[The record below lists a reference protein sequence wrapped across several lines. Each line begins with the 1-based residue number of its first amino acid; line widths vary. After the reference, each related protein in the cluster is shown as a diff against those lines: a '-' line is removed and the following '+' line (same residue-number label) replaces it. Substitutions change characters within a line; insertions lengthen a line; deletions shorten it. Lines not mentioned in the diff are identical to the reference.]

1 MTGDALVAL
10 ERAGFSRRDFLKTS
24 GALIVVFSS
33 VPVDESLGGQGPF
46 GTRASHIDPARLDSW
61 IAIDARGTV
70 TAYTGKC
77 ELGQGMQT
85 AQMQLVAEELS
96 IPIAKVRLVMCD
108 TAVSPDQ
115 GTTSGSQSTP
125 TNFNDQNLARAAASA
140 RASLLRLGAE
150 RLQLGTSQVMAVD
163 GAIRSIDDPS
173 PTERCW
179 PAERSTSRWTWQL
192 CARRRAPGRCSARPS
207 REWTWSRWRRADS
220 NSFTTS
226 GCRGCCTARWF
237 VLRRSAPRSCAW
249 TRLRSPACPAS
260 SKWSSGKTSSA
271 SSPGSRG
278 RRSRRQVA

>member
-173 PTERCW
+173 RRV
-179 PAERSTSRWTWQL
+179 AYGALLAGSTL
-192 CARRRAPGRCSARPS
+192 NVPLDLAA
-207 REWTWSRWRRADS
+207 
-220 NSFTTS
+220 
-226 GCRGCCTARWF
+226 
-237 VLRRSAPRSCAW
+237 LRKAPRTW
-249 TRLRSPACPAS
+249 TVLGTAVPRVDMVEMA
-260 SKWSSGKTSSA
+260 T
-271 SSPGSRG
+271 G
-278 RRSRRQVA
+278 RF